1 MITAQLA
8 NFLGF
13 GLITIAIIA
22 VFLSP
27 YRRWLGFMVAGM
39 SFWGLIELTR
49 FGLQYVFAMP
59 VTYGYLTAL
68 SLVMIAVT
76 AILVREDH
84 YARKA
89 LANRQYIEH
98 TPVYD
103 DE

>member
-1 MITAQLA
+1 MTAQFA

-13 GLITIAIIA
+13 GLIAIAMVA

-27 YRRWLGFMVAGM
+27 YRRWLGFMLAGM
-39 SFWGLIELTR
+39 SFWALLEAIR
-49 FGLQYVFAMP
+49 FSLQYVFDMP

-68 SLVMIAVT
+68 TLAMLTLT

-84 YARKA
+84 QARKA
-89 LANRQYIEH
+89 LENRQYIEH